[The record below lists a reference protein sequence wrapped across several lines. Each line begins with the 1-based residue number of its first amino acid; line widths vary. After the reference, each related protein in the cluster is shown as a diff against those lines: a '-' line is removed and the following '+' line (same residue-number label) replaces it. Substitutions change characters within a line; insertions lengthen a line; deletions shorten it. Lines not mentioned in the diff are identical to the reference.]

1 MRHQHRKVVLATLA
15 LSLLMLGSCAV
26 ALPAGASAGDA
37 PRIAIQPRDTSAPL
51 GSGTFLTAEADGSP
65 SPREQ
70 WYSEIEGSSKWLK
83 VPNGTGPSI
92 TVRATPKTNLTQ
104 YRAVFTN
111 SHGST
116 TTKTVSVIVYQDM
129 STWAG
134 YAETGSVFSA
144 ASAQWTVP
152 TVRCAPKSNDE
163 SSQWVG
169 IDGYEATKVEQLGT
183 DADCVNGAAT
193 YSAWYEMWGDTAVG
207 DGLQIVIPN
216 AVDPGDVVSA
226 SVSFSGTTWTFVLTD
241 LTQGWTSTNEAPS
254 PSPAPP
260 QASAEAI
267 VERPVTCTGQ
277 KVCPT
282 STIANETP
290 VTFTS
295 LKLASR
301 KPTSVFPTAVEFID
315 PGVATVAP
323 GPLGNNGTS
332 FTVTERLA
340 AS

>member
-1 MRHQHRKVVLATLA
+1 
-15 LSLLMLGSCAV
+15 
-26 ALPAGASAGDA
+26 
-37 PRIAIQPRDTSAPL
+37 
-51 GSGTFLTAEADGSP
+51 
-65 SPREQ
+65 
-70 WYSEIEGSSKWLK
+70 
-83 VPNGTGPSI
+83 
-92 TVRATPKTNLTQ
+92 
-104 YRAVFTN
+104 
-111 SHGST
+111 
-116 TTKTVSVIVYQDM
+116 
-129 STWAG
+129 
-134 YAETGSVFSA
+134 
-144 ASAQWTVP
+144 
-152 TVRCAPKSNDE
+152 
-163 SSQWVG
+163 VG

-267 VERPVTCTGQ
+267 VERPGICTGA
-277 KVCPT
+277 PT
-282 STIANETP
+282 CADSTIPNETP

-295 LKLASR
+295 LKFTSR
-301 KPTSVFPTAVEFID
+301 KPASVFPTAVEFVD

-323 GPLGNNGTS
+323 GPLGDNGTS
-332 FTVTERLA
+332 FTVTERRA